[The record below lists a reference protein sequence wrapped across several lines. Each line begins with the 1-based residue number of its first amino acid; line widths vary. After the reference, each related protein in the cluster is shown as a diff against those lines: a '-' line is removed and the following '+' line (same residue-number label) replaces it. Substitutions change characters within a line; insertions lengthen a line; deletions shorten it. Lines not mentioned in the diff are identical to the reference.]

1 MTQKII
7 AFFVKIWTMNVNWLF
22 LAKKSTKRTDTQ
34 NQKNY
39 KPSNKIF

>member
-1 MTQKII
+1 
-7 AFFVKIWTMNVNWLF
+7 MNVNWLF

-39 KPSNKIF
+39 KPYKIF